1 LSHHISSTWYEDFF
15 TELPNEFWR
24 RVATPEMT
32 TADLDF
38 VESHLALTSGSRI
51 LDVPCGSGRHSIALA
66 QRGHRVTGFDISAEA
81 IEHARRTA
89 TDTGLDVGFEQADMR
104 GIPRSGSFDA
114 AVCLG
119 NSFGYLDIEG
129 TRQFVAALAGAIR
142 PGGGLVLD
150 FSATAETVLP
160 GFTGEPRT
168 MRTGDIVVETTT
180 EYDVTASRLISHYDF
195 TRGAERLSTTAI
207 HHVYTCAHIGQ
218 LLSDAGFVD
227 IQRFG
232 GPDSA
237 PYSLGSSRLLLTAR
251 RG

>member
-1 LSHHISSTWYEDFF
+1 LSQHISSTWYENFF

-24 RVATPEMT
+24 RAASPAMT
-32 TADLDF
+32 SADIEF
-38 VESHLALTSGSRI
+38 IESRFALTPRSRI

-81 IEHARRTA
+81 IDHARRTA
-89 TDTGLDVGFEQADMR
+89 ADIGLDVGFEQADMR
-104 GIPRSGSFDA
+104 EIPGSGSFDA

-119 NSFGYLDIEG
+119 NSFGYLDIAG
-129 TRQFVAALAGAIR
+129 TREFVAALARALR
-142 PGGGLVLD
+142 PCGGLVID
-150 FSATAETVLP
+150 FSATAESVLP

-168 MRTGDIVVETTT
+168 MQTGDILVEATT
-180 EYDVTASRLISHYDF
+180 EYDVAASRLISHYDF

-207 HHVYTCAHIGQ
+207 HHVYTSAQIGQ
-218 LLSDAGFVD
+218 LLTDGGFVD

-232 GPDSA
+232 GPDGS
-237 PYSLGSSRLLLTAR
+237 PYTLGSGRLLLTAR

>member
-1 LSHHISSTWYEDFF
+1 MSHHISSTWYEDFF

-51 LDVPCGSGRHSIALA
+51 LDVPCGSGRHSIAWA
-66 QRGHRVTGFDISAEA
+66 ERGHRVTGFDISAEA

-180 EYDVTASRLISHYDF
+180 EYDVTASRLISHYDY
-195 TRGAERLSTTAI
+195 TRGDEQLSTTAI
-207 HHVYTCAHIGQ
+207 HHVYTSAHLGQ
-218 LLSDAGFVD
+218 LVSGAGFVD

-232 GPDSA
+232 GPDGS
-237 PYSLGSSRLLLTAR
+237 PYTLGSSRLLLTAR